1 MDKNKIIE
9 AAAKLV
15 AKGAY
20 DKAIKEY
27 QKVLEVDPKDI
38 RVLQKMGELYQ
49 KKNDNAQAAHFFT
62 KVAESYSSDGFFLK
76 AVALYKQVLKLNPN
90 LLEVNLKLAE
100 LHQQLGLMSEAMAYF
115 QIVANHY
122 DKAGDTKA
130 SLDTL
135 KKMVDLDPENV
146 ASKIKLAEL
155 YARENMTREAIQEF
169 KRAAEYLKRNSRGDD
184 WARVAERLSTLEPD
198 NLPLA
203 KELATSYLQR
213 GDQKRALAK
222 LQVCFKADG
231 RDVETLSLLAQ
242 AFQGLG
248 QTSKTVSVYK
258 ELAKIHQERG
268 RLTEAEA
275 VWTQIEV
282 LDPSD
287 PDLLARRAP
296 APSAP
301 APAAPQ
307 PMAPQPAPQPAPRAA
322 PQPAPAPAA
331 AAPQPIAPP
340 PPQPAAGLAR
350 EQLAKLLTET
360 DVYVKYGLHDKA
372 LEHLRKIFSVD
383 PENLD
388 AHEKAYQI
396 YVASGNAAQASEQL
410 LNVLRLC
417 TRAADST
424 RAQPYLATILQQNPA
439 HPEVPA
445 FLSVLR
451 VEGPVSAAPSSVAVE
466 SVGEDAIL
474 VDSSDDEVLVAP
486 PPEDALLH
494 PPGDELALATLPSSE
509 SDEVIDDEG
518 EASVVSEEA
527 LVGEAITSG
536 EHDVF
541 DTPAPEDLA
550 ASSMDEM
557 LVSGDDDGMVLT
569 DEPGL
574 ASSDDEPLVESA
586 DMDAPFAGDEGLSLG
601 DSEDVATSASM
612 AAMSLGDEDDPPP
625 TMVRAPT
632 RALLDEAAP
641 STFKQPT
648 LVEEA
653 SLDVDEIPTRVGIA
667 PLDASM
673 LDGLEDLEQAAPGSE
688 MPSLGDDFEDEEPTA
703 SHAVVSL
710 GDTSLE
716 EPELSSGFEA
726 IEDPEPEPEP
736 EAAPEF
742 DTASSFDPA
751 EAETFEE
758 PEQPTPTDFSAEGA
772 SEDEEEPA
780 AEECDEA
787 SFFLDQGLLEEARE
801 ILETVSIAFPGH
813 ARASELMERLEAL
826 EASGGAA
833 PEEEPLEPVSVP
845 SVQPV
850 TEAAGE
856 RDAFDLAAELA
867 GEIDNLGDDTAAA
880 VPAEEDFQYSVEEV
894 FSEFKKSLAKV
905 VKPEDVDTHYDLGIA
920 YKEMGLLDDALHE
933 FEVARQGSVGTKREL
948 DCVTMM
954 GMLHLLRGDASAAV
968 ETFREGLA
976 SPHAS
981 GEAAKALGFELAV
994 AWEAQ
999 GEPGKAL
1006 HHYQRVAAMDAK
1018 YRDVGTQVSRL
1029 AASTQPE
1036 EDPLPTPAPAAVN
1049 GAKAHGAAPA
1059 AVANPPVPAAGAPKA
1074 RKVGYV

>member
-49 KKNDNAQAAHFFT
+49 KKNDNPQAAHFFT

-122 DKAGDTKA
+122 DKAGDTKS

-155 YARENMTREAIQEF
+155 YARENMAREAAQEF
-169 KRAAEYLKRNSRGDD
+169 KRAAEYLKRNSRADD
-184 WARVAERLSTLEPD
+184 WLRVAERLSALEPD
-198 NLPLA
+198 NLPLS

-231 RDVETLSLLAQ
+231 RDVETLTLLAQ

-248 QTSKTVSVYK
+248 QTSKTISVYK

-268 RLTEAEA
+268 RVTEAEA
-275 VWTQIEV
+275 IWTQIEV
-282 LDPSD
+282 LDPED
-287 PDLLARRAP
+287 PDLVARRAP
-296 APSAP
+296 EP
-301 APAAPQ
+301 APAAPV
-307 PMAPQPAPQPAPRAA
+307 AP
-322 PQPAPAPAA
+322 PAPA
-331 AAPQPIAPP
+331 
-340 PPQPAAGLAR
+340 GMGR

-372 LEHLRKIFSVD
+372 LEHLRKVFSVE

-396 YVASGNAAQASEQL
+396 YVASGNMAQASEQL

-417 TRAADST
+417 TRTADVQ
-424 RAQPYLATILQQNPA
+424 RAQPYLATILQENPA

-451 VEGPVSAAPSSVAVE
+451 TTGPVVAAPPVSVVE

-474 VDSSDDEVLVAP
+474 VDSSDDEILVAP

-494 PPGDELALATLPSSE
+494 PPGDELALTTLPASD
-509 SDEVIDDEG
+509 SDEVIEEDSD
-518 EASVVSEEA
+518 STVISEEA

-536 EHDVF
+536 EFEVYGAPD
-541 DTPAPEDLA
+541 PEDLA
-550 ASSMDEM
+550 AASVDET
-557 LVSGDDDGMVLT
+557 LVTDDDRFALT

-574 ASSDDEPLVESA
+574 SVTDDEPLVASSEDDLAAAAAYSLDDESLVDDGEA
-586 DMDAPFAGDEGLSLG
+586 TSMEALSLG
-601 DSEDVATSASM
+601 DD
-612 AAMSLGDEDDPPP
+612 DEPSP
-625 TMVRAPT
+625 TQMHAPT
-632 RALLDEAAP
+632 QALLDEASP
-641 STFKQPT
+641 DTLQVPT
-648 LVEEA
+648 LD
-653 SLDVDEIPTRVGIA
+653 SLDVPSLDDEAPAPLDVEDVPTRVGAA
-667 PLDASM
+667 PLTAAD
-673 LDGLEDLEQAAPGSE
+673 LDDDSFGAPA
-688 MPSLGDDFEDEEPTA
+688 LGDPMEFEEPTA
-703 SHAVVSL
+703 SHAVVAVDDEPFVEDVPDL
-710 GDTSLE
+710 AADELAEPVAYE
-716 EPELSSGFEA
+716 EPADALSEPVTYEEPA
-726 IEDPEPEPEP
+726 AEPEPEV
-736 EAAPEF
+736 EAAADE
-742 DTASSFDPA
+742 
-751 EAETFEE
+751 
-758 PEQPTPTDFSAEGA
+758 
-772 SEDEEEPA
+772 EEEPA

-801 ILETVSIAFPGH
+801 ILETVMIAFPGH
-813 ARASELMERLEAL
+813 ARAAELMERLEAAEAGGGAEHE
-826 EASGGAA
+826 EASA
-833 PEEEPLEPVSVP
+833 EPAHIP

-850 TEAAGE
+850 TDGYEEAEATTGE

-867 GEIDNLGDDTAAA
+867 GEIDNLGDDAGATSL
-880 VPAEEDFQYSVEEV
+880 PAEEDFQYSVEEV

-933 FEVARQGSVGTKREL
+933 FDVARQGSAGGKREL
-948 DCVTMM
+948 DCITMM
-954 GMLHLLRGDASAAV
+954 GMLQLLRGDAAAAV
-968 ETFREGLA
+968 EVFREGLA
-976 SPHAS
+976 NPHAT
-981 GEAAKALGFELAV
+981 GEAAKALGFELAT
-994 AWEAQ
+994 AYEAQ
-999 GEPGKAL
+999 GDAGKAL
-1006 HHYQRVAAMDAK
+1006 FHYQRVAAMDGK
-1018 YRDVGTQVSRL
+1018 YREVAGHVSRL
-1029 AASTQPE
+1029 AASVEPV
-1036 EDPLPTPAPAAVN
+1036 EDPLPTPSGN
-1049 GAKAHGAAPA
+1049 GAKATSSPPAPAGAAAPTT
-1059 AVANPPVPAAGAPKA
+1059 PIPAAGASKA
-1074 RKVGYV
+1074 RKVGYL

>member
-49 KKNDNAQAAHFFT
+49 KKNDNNQAAHFFT

-122 DKAGDTKA
+122 DKSGDTKA

-155 YARENMTREAIQEF
+155 YARENMTREAAQEF
-169 KRAAEYLKRNSRGDD
+169 KRAAEYLKRNARADD
-184 WARVAERLSTLEPD
+184 WLRVAERLSTLEPE

-203 KELATSYLQR
+203 KELAVSYLQR

-231 RDVETLSLLAQ
+231 RDVETLTLLAQ

-268 RLTEAEA
+268 RATEAEA

-282 LDPSD
+282 LDPED

-296 APSAP
+296 ASAP
-301 APAAPQ
+301 VEHQ
-307 PMAPQPAPQPAPRAA
+307 
-322 PQPAPAPAA
+322 PAA
-331 AAPQPIAPP
+331 AAPQPAPSPRAAPQAAAPAQPAPTPAPVAPP
-340 PPQPAAGLAR
+340 PAAGMNR

-372 LEHLRKIFSVD
+372 LEHLRKVFTVD

-417 TRAADST
+417 TRAADVQ
-424 RAQPYLATILQQNPA
+424 RAQPYLATILNENPA

-451 VEGPVSAAPSSVAVE
+451 TDGPVAAAPSVAVVE

-474 VDSSDDEVLVAP
+474 VDSSDDEILVAP

-494 PPGDELALATLPSSE
+494 PPGDELALTTLPSSD

-518 EASVVSEEA
+518 DSSVVSEEA
-527 LVGEAITSG
+527 LVGEAVSS
-536 EHDVF
+536 EHDMYG
-541 DTPAPEDLA
+541 TPAPEDLA
-550 ASSMDEM
+550 AAAYSDET
-557 LVSGDDDGMVLT
+557 LVAEDDGLVLT
-569 DEPGL
+569 DEPGMSL
-574 ASSDDEPLVESA
+574 VDDEPLV
-586 DMDAPFAGDEGLSLG
+586 APDDDLGATSSYSLEDESLG
-601 DSEDVATSASM
+601 GEATATSMEAL
-612 AAMSLGDEDDPPP
+612 SLGDEDDPPP
-625 TMVRAPT
+625 TMIRAPT
-632 RALLDEAAP
+632 RALLQEAAP
-641 STFKQPT
+641 QTRQLPA
-648 LVEEA
+648 LEEDEA
-653 SLDVDEIPTRVGIA
+653 LADEAFSEPPPLDVEDMPTRVGIA
-667 PLDASM
+667 ALDPSMLEEDEAEVTATALGDPLDY
-673 LDGLEDLEQAAPGSE
+673 
-688 MPSLGDDFEDEEPTA
+688 EEPTA
-703 SHAVVSL
+703 SHAIPALADEEPVPEAEADVVSEPA
-710 GDTSLE
+710 LE
-716 EPELSSGFEA
+716 DAPEA
-726 IEDPEPEPEP
+726 QA
-736 EAAPEF
+736 EAAPE
-742 DTASSFDPA
+742 
-751 EAETFEE
+751 
-758 PEQPTPTDFSAEGA
+758 
-772 SEDEEEPA
+772 EEEPA

-801 ILETVSIAFPGH
+801 ILETVMIAFPGH
-813 ARASELMERLEAL
+813 ARASELMARLEEL
-826 EASGGAA
+826 EAGGGVEAEEA
-833 PEEEPLEPVSVP
+833 PAEPVSVP
-845 SVQPV
+845 HVQPV
-850 TEAAGE
+850 LDTEGE

-867 GEIDNLGDDTAAA
+867 GEIDNLGDDSPAAA
-880 VPAEEDFQYSVEEV
+880 PAEEDFQYSVEEV
-894 FSEFKKSLAKV
+894 FSEFKKGLAKV

-933 FEVARQGSVGTKREL
+933 FDVARQGCVGTKREL
-948 DCVTMM
+948 DCITMM
-954 GMLHLLRGDASAAV
+954 GMLQLLRGDAAAAV
-968 ETFREGLA
+968 AVFREGLS
-976 SPHAS
+976 SPQATA
-981 GEAAKALGFELAV
+981 EQTKALGFELA
-994 AWEAQ
+994 AAYEAL

-1006 HHYQRVAAMDAK
+1006 YHYQRVSAVDAK
-1018 YRDVGTQVSRL
+1018 YRDVSSQMNRL
-1029 AASTQPE
+1029 AASVEPE
-1036 EDPLPTPAPAAVN
+1036 DDPLPSHAGNGAKANAAPAPAA
-1049 GAKAHGAAPA
+1049 
-1059 AVANPPVPAAGAPKA
+1059 AVAPTPMPAAGASKA
-1074 RKVGYV
+1074 RKVGYL

>member
-9 AAAKLV
+9 GAAKLV

-155 YARENMTREAIQEF
+155 YARENMTREAAQEF
-169 KRAAEYLKRNSRGDD
+169 KRAAEYLKRNARADD
-184 WARVAERLSTLEPD
+184 WLRVAERLSSLEPE

-231 RDVETLSLLAQ
+231 RDVETLTLLAQ

-268 RLTEAEA
+268 RVTESEA

-282 LDPSD
+282 LDPQD
-287 PDLLARRAP
+287 PDLMARRAP
-296 APSAP
+296 VAAP
-301 APAAPQ
+301 AP
-307 PMAPQPAPQPAPRAA
+307 MPAQAA
-322 PQPAPAPAA
+322 PQPAQAPQPRA
-331 AAPQPIAPP
+331 AAPQPAQAPAPVQPP
-340 PPQPAAGLAR
+340 PPQPQGGMGR
-350 EQLAKLLTET
+350 EQLSKLLTET

-372 LEHLRKIFSVD
+372 LEHLRKVFSVD

-417 TRAADST
+417 TRAADSV
-424 RAQPYLATILQQNPA
+424 RAQPYLATILQENPA

-451 VEGPVSAAPSSVAVE
+451 TDGPVAVAPTAAVVE

-474 VDSSDDEVLVAP
+474 VDSSDDEILVAP

-494 PPGDELALATLPSSE
+494 PPGDELALTTLPSGD
-509 SDEVIDDEG
+509 SDEVIEEDGDD
-518 EASVVSEEA
+518 STVVSEES
-527 LVGEAITSG
+527 LVGEPLSG
-536 EHDVF
+536 ESIVYES
-541 DTPAPEDLA
+541 PSPEDLA
-550 ASSMDEM
+550 AEAADET
-557 LVSGDDDGMVLT
+557 LVAEDEGLVLA

-574 ASSDDEPLVESA
+574 EQVEDEPLVSS
-586 DMDAPFAGDEGLSLG
+586 DDDDE
-601 DSEDVATSASM
+601 ATSAWSLEDETLSGEATATSM
-612 AAMSLGDEDDPPP
+612 DALALGDDDDPPP
-625 TMVRAPT
+625 TMIRAPT
-632 RALLDEAAP
+632 RALLQEAAP
-641 STFKQPT
+641 DTRQLPA
-648 LVEEA
+648 LQEEA
-653 SLDVDEIPTRVGIA
+653 ELELEDVPTRVGIA

-673 LDGLEDLEQAAPGSE
+673 LEQDEAEFTA
-688 MPSLGDDFEDEEPTA
+688 LGDEEQEEPTA
-703 SHAVVSL
+703 SHAVVAPL
-710 GDTSLE
+710 DD
-716 EPELSSGFEA
+716 EPVYE
-726 IEDPEPEPEP
+726 EPEPEVSQVEDAD
-736 EAAPEF
+736 EAPY
-742 DTASSFDPA
+742 A
-751 EAETFEE
+751 EAEAVSDVE
-758 PEQPTPTDFSAEGA
+758 PS
-772 SEDEEEPA
+772 DEPGEEPA

-801 ILETVSIAFPGH
+801 ILETVMIAFPGH
-813 ARASELMERLEAL
+813 VRAGELMARLEAL
-826 EASGGAA
+826 EAGGGAEQAEA
-833 PEEEPLEPVSVP
+833 PAEPLYVP
-845 SVQPV
+845 AVQPV
-850 TEAAGE
+850 LEAEQEPTGE

-867 GEIDNLGDDTAAA
+867 GEIDNLGDDSASAP
-880 VPAEEDFQYSVEEV
+880 PAEEDFQYSVEEV
-894 FSEFKKSLAKV
+894 FSEFKKGLAKV

-933 FEVARQGSVGTKREL
+933 FDVARQGCVGTKREL
-948 DCVTMM
+948 DCITMM
-954 GMLHLLRGDASAAV
+954 GMLQLLRGDALAAV
-968 ETFREGLA
+968 EVFREGLTNA
-976 SPHAS
+976 YVA
-981 GEAAKALGFELAV
+981 GEPAKALGFELAT
-994 AWEAQ
+994 AYEAA

-1006 HHYQRVAAMDAK
+1006 YHYQRVAALDGK
-1018 YRDVGTQVSRL
+1018 YRDVGGQVSRL
-1029 AASTQPE
+1029 AASTEPE
-1036 EDPLPTPAPAAVN
+1036 EDPLPSHAGN
-1049 GAKAHGAAPA
+1049 GARAGGGAAPA
-1059 AVANPPVPAAGAPKA
+1059 AAVAPTPMPAAGASKA
-1074 RKVGYV
+1074 RKVGYL